1 MDQTTNFISNI
12 ASLDYSVHAGL
23 IETVM
28 EHATSSNGDSA
39 SAKFSGQPAD
49 SSGAPTSVAA
59 AAPESSTLAVKLSED
74 QANSP
79 EAVYRRGSAEK
90 DLDNKRPDQPDSR
103 SLANTGEGEG
113 GSERGGDGPQSQV
126 IRRSRSG
133 RLLRTTVQYD
143 ERSSR
148 GSSPEDTSETQG
160 SYSRRTRSSVRR
172 QDGEHSGDGARES
185 NEQDRY
191 NSSLRNQKSPG
202 AEKQAARQSENN
214 SDKVGSDRS
223 YYSDGRGQGP
233 EYREDNRDELA
244 TDEDQEEDGYAEDG
258 DDVQQEEG
266 SESMD
271 NNSSK
276 NGDGGDPLV
285 VSMYGSPSLVKVR
298 SMFIDKLYKM
308 VEDPSIQHLISWAK
322 EGDMFYVFNCI
333 ELSSSV
339 LPKFFKHN
347 NWQSFVRQ
355 LNIYRYDREESTL
368 NRRNPETQRWQ
379 FYHPDFQ
386 RDRPHL
392 RSNIKRKSARSIN
405 IAPTF
410 SRVVFE
416 RDKGYY
422 VQQDSSGRP
431 FSGHGGHNRA
441 HSSIQLQE
449 SARHGYMHDAIMA
462 THLTLSHTR
471 DHLTTSSIHPMAA
484 PISAS
489 IPMLVPHLLHS
500 TPQTLMVQS
509 LKRPHRT
516 VSPRPMDH
524 LHHHRSRTLT
534 IAALRHRILLVQDVS
549 RTATATVPEEILAT
563 SSMARITS
571 KAYI

>member
-1 MDQTTNFISNI
+1 
-12 ASLDYSVHAGL
+12 
-23 IETVM
+23 M
-28 EHATSSNGDSA
+28 EHATSCNGDGA
-39 SAKFSGQPAD
+39 SAKHTGQPAE
-49 SSGAPTSVAA
+49 STVAPTSVAA

-74 QANSP
+74 HADSS

-90 DLDNKRPDQPDSR
+90 DLENKQPDHSDSR
-103 SLANTGEGEG
+103 SLANPGEGEG
-113 GSERGGDGPQSQV
+113 DGGRGGNGPTTQV

-148 GSSPEDTSETQG
+148 GSSPEEASETQ
-160 SYSRRTRSSVRR
+160 SSLSRRTRSSFRE
-172 QDGEHSGDGARES
+172 QEGEHSGDVTRET

-191 NSSLRNQKSPG
+191 DANVRSQKSPG
-202 AEKQAARQSENN
+202 PEKQTARQSENN
-214 SDKVGSDRS
+214 SDKEGSDRS
-223 YYSDGRGQGP
+223 FYSDRRGQGP

-258 DDVQQEEG
+258 DDATQEEG

-355 LNIYRYDREESTL
+355 LNMYGFHK
-368 NRRNPETQRWQ
+368 N
-379 FYHPDFQ
+379 
-386 RDRPHL
+386 RPHL

-422 VQQDSSGRP
+422 VQQDSTGRP

-441 HSSIQLQE
+441 HSSIQLQDP
-449 SARHGYMHDAIMA
+449 ARHGYMHGASPSGPHHFNPHPSHVHQPQHDASQRHPPPRVVAGYRPHPSEQYPVEFM
-462 THLTLSHTR
+462 HSR
-471 DHLTTSSIHPMAA
+471 DDKEM
-484 PISAS
+484 
-489 IPMLVPHLLHS
+489 
-500 TPQTLMVQS
+500 MVCVTKRS
-509 LKRPHRT
+509 LKHAKSLLLT
-516 VSPRPMDH
+516 SPGN
-524 LHHHRSRTLT
+524 
-534 IAALRHRILLVQDVS
+534 
-549 RTATATVPEEILAT
+549 
-563 SSMARITS
+563 
-571 KAYI
+571 